1 MSSLVSCYNRGCGQ
15 KFDPEKNTDDSCVH
29 HPGVPF
35 FHDAY
40 KGWSCCNKKS
50 VDFTEFLNIKGCT
63 RGLHSNEKPPEPE
76 KSKDDASATE
86 EVPEVEKI
94 REPIRQSMVRPP
106 FHTPLTTVEP
116 WVAPAFRKQID
127 EMPPTVTVQK
137 KTPSELATIAP
148 GTVCKHGGCNC
159 TYEDATEQ
167 SKHECIY
174 HPGVPIFHEGLK
186 FWSCCQRKTSDFTAF
201 MNQAGCE
208 TGKHLW
214 TSEEDESKAIKCRL
228 DWHQTATTVV
238 VTVYAKNYHYARSTV
253 RVNPIR
259 LAICLLFPQQGDN
272 EYNVDM
278 ELRGV
283 IDVSQCK
290 VQMFGTKVEIT
301 LVKAEPGTWAKLDFP
316 RDKQPAGNDTAKQQQ
331 QQKENKTGKDEGE
344 DDNDSDV
351 DLDDLEPTLRTAT
364 ITELN

>member
-1 MSSLVSCYNRGCGQ
+1 MSVSCYNRGCGQ
-15 KFDPEKNTDDSCVH
+15 NFDPQNNTEDACVH

-40 KGWSCCNKKS
+40 KGWTCCNKKS

-63 RGLHSNEKPPEPE
+63 RGLHSNVKPPEPE
-76 KSKDDASATE
+76 KRKDDLKDTE
-86 EVPEVEKI
+86 EPAPAEVKI
-94 REPIRQSMVRPP
+94 REPIRPTMERPS
-106 FHTPLTTVEP
+106 FETPLTSIDP

-127 EMPPTVTVQK
+127 EMPIAVAPK
-137 KTPSELATIAP
+137 KTAAELAAIEP

-159 TYEDATEQ
+159 TYEETKTKDTP
-167 SKHECIY
+167 CVY

-208 TGKHLW
+208 TGTHRW
-214 TSEEDESKAIKCRL
+214 VSEEDEAKAVKCRL

-238 VTVYAKNYHYARSTV
+238 VTVYAKNYHYAKSFV
-253 RVNPIR
+253 RANPIR
-259 LAICLLFPQQGDN
+259 LAICLVFPQQNGN

-283 IDVSQCK
+283 IDVGQCK
-290 VQMFGTKVEIT
+290 VHMYGTKVEIT
-301 LVKAEPGTWAKLDFP
+301 LIKAEPGTWAKLDFP
-316 RDKQPAGNDTAKQQQ
+316 RAKQAQDS
-331 QQKENKTGKDEGE
+331 QKV
-344 DDNDSDV
+344 DDKSKADNNNGAESDSDV
-351 DLDDLEPTLRTAT
+351 DLDDLEPTMRTAT
-364 ITELN
+364 ITEIKD

>member
-1 MSSLVSCYNRGCGQ
+1 MPPTVVCYNRGCGQ
-15 KFDPEKNTDDSCVH
+15 SFDPQNNSEDCVH

-40 KGWSCCNKKS
+40 KGWTCCNKKS

-76 KSKDDASATE
+76 KRKEDTSLSNEAAPV
-86 EVPEVEKI
+86 EVKI
-94 REPIRQSMVRPP
+94 REPIRPTMERPS
-106 FHTPLTTVEP
+106 FETALTSLDP

-127 EMPPTVTVQK
+127 EMPAVAVKK
-137 KTPSELATIAP
+137 KTPTDIAAIEA
-148 GTVCKHGGCNC
+148 GAVCKHGGCSC
-159 TYEDATEQ
+159 TYEDAKTSDEP
-167 SKHECIY
+167 CVY
-174 HPGVPIFHEGLK
+174 HPGVPIFHEGMK

-214 TSEEDESKAIKCRL
+214 VSEEDESKTIKCRL

-238 VTVYAKNYHYARSTV
+238 VTVYAKNYHYAKSYV

-259 LAICLLFPQQGDN
+259 LAICLVFPQQDGN
-272 EYNVDM
+272 QYNVDM

-283 IDVSQCK
+283 IDVAQCK

-301 LVKAEPGTWAKLDFP
+301 LVKGEAGTWANLDFP
-316 RDKQPAGNDTAKQQQ
+316 RAKSGE
-331 QQKENKTGKDEGE
+331 QQKQVTVKADSSSNAE
-344 DDNDSDV
+344 DNDSDV
-351 DLDDLEPTLRTAT
+351 DLEDLEPTMRTAT
-364 ITELN
+364 ITEVTE